1 MPIITPAYPAINST
15 FNVSESTLHM
25 LREEF
30 ARGTAITLE
39 IEQNQNTW
47 DALFEPADFFQNR
60 KFVRY
65 VQIETWAPG
74 EKELRA
80 WFASHIQS
88 SLTHHLTPTPTHT
101 HSRRSDLRPTI
112 VVELISSRARAC
124 GLVAM

>member
-80 WFASHIQS
+80 WFASHTYNPPSHTPSHPHTLS
-88 SLTHHLTPTPTHT
+88 S
-101 HSRRSDLRPTI
+101 
-112 VVELISSRARAC
+112 
-124 GLVAM
+124 